1 MAPFF
6 QKRLR
11 CFYCGGNSRQIYKNA
26 VRRWKC
32 ESCQAVNYLDENG
45 EITDP
50 PVAEVSTEK
59 RFHRYAAPISPSI
72 TSSLSQSFE
81 EQPEQPSAAD
91 SIIFCST
98 CQKNQYLFTQTLA
111 SYLPDPSHP
120 EYAAY
125 EKSYPS
131 YKRSLEERYPQVCEK
146 CKPRVIDRIR
156 QAGYAAKTDHLR
168 RMMERSKG
176 KSTRKRRQMWR
187 WKGLLVSTGAF
198 SFWSSVAGQLVWD
211 VVAFASSAYELQ
223 EVEVASMST
232 SSLGSHCVSSSIR
245 NLRIPGE
252 CATFLAPYAG
262 LSLILGAFALWWNP
276 KLRLKVEGHHGRLI
290 GLREYYRIQIVA
302 LMVRFMAWAGLQ
314 DPAITSLHP
323 QLNPSIHAFVA
334 IFTLITTFASTS
346 TIKFEKRPLVDWHDH
361 TEELLSSTNSSAG
374 TQLKSPPEPQASE
387 IGSQSVPKRFPIA
400 SLAPR
405 RLATPEP
412 YIPPTPPLDPRQEDV
427 DAMDWTPSRPSLQVP
442 VKPISQQT
450 PALSSSMLFQGQLP
464 QVPKPPAWNLR
475 NPVAGKVEQ
484 IQKKPNPFHQ
494 APVLQPTRPSLEEDE
509 IETEEDEEDQ
519 KHKPVRTDAVF
530 AAPKFFPPGLTA
542 ETGLENLFDQAFSI
556 ADGPNAQQNQPGQ
569 ASINQKS
576 AASGNKPTH
585 VLRITLLLSCLVL
598 WMSTKV
604 YTEPAKS
611 IESVILGISF
621 LVAAFSF
628 LETLMKPM
636 AVWNVTEILLSMFE
650 LVSCVYL
657 AVIQARQLD
666 SPVGLDNAGIY
677 LVSFMMGH
685 EMFGLGPLLAPH
697 TSLAEPK
704 NTPKAAEAETKT
716 EKKPSS
722 PTSSA
727 AGSFST
733 LSMSQNSLSPGSRY
747 ASSPQAR
754 RPQTAN
760 NRMSPNTNSPPSV
773 LPQRHHNSFPDF
785 ATRLKATPQPSF
797 TPTTAFAGYTPAPAA
812 RRPKPTLSF
821 SPSFDS
827 ALQDNPF
834 SPTSTA
840 SDSASSVASEVQ
852 TPVSRLRFSNI
863 GPSNPSPSIIK
874 SLNLNDGPA
883 PRATPN
889 ARYSLRQRR
898 N

>member
-32 ESCQAVNYLDENG
+32 ESCQAVNYLDE
-45 EITDP
+45 
-50 PVAEVSTEK
+50 
-59 RFHRYAAPISPSI
+59 
-72 TSSLSQSFE
+72 
-81 EQPEQPSAAD
+81 
-91 SIIFCST
+91 
-98 CQKNQYLFTQTLA
+98 KNQYLFTQTLA

-262 LSLILGAFALWWNP
+262 LSLILGAFALW
-276 KLRLKVEGHHGRLI
+276 
-290 GLREYYRIQIVA
+290 
-302 LMVRFMAWAGLQ
+302 FMAWAGLQ

-556 ADGPNAQQNQPGQ
+556 ADGPNAQQNQAGQ

-598 WMSTKV
+598 WMSTKF
-604 YTEPAKS
+604 
-611 IESVILGISF
+611 G
-621 LVAAFSF
+621 
-628 LETLMKPM
+628 
-636 AVWNVTEILLSMFE
+636 NVTEILLSMFE

-657 AVIQARQLD
+657 AVIQAQ
-666 SPVGLDNAGIY
+666 
-677 LVSFMMGH
+677 
-685 EMFGLGPLLAPH
+685 
-697 TSLAEPK
+697 PK

>member
-11 CFYCGGNSRQIYKNA
+11 CFYCGGNSKQIYKNA

-32 ESCQAVNYLDENG
+32 ERCQAVNYLDENG

-59 RFHRYAAPISPSI
+59 RFHQYAAPIPP
-72 TSSLSQSFE
+72 SLSQSFE
-81 EQPEQPSAAD
+81 EQPEQPSTAD
-91 SIIFCST
+91 STIFCST

-146 CKPRVIDRIR
+146 CKPRVVDRIR
-156 QAGYAAKTDHLR
+156 QTGYAAKTDHLR

-176 KSTRKRRQMWR
+176 RSSRQRRQMWR

-211 VVAFASSAYELQ
+211 VVAFASSAYQLQ
-223 EVEVASMST
+223 EVEVASMSM
-232 SSLGSHCVSSSIR
+232 SSLGSYCVASSINNR
-245 NLRIPGE
+245 RIPGE

-262 LSLILGAFALWWNP
+262 LSLILGAFSLWWNP

-314 DPAITSLHP
+314 DPAITGLHP

-334 IFTLITTFASTS
+334 IFTLITTFASIS
-346 TIKFEKRPLVDWHDH
+346 TIKFEKRPLVDWHDN
-361 TEELLSSTNSSAG
+361 TEELLSGTNSRAG
-374 TQLKSPPEPQASE
+374 TRPSSPQESQASE
-387 IGSQSVPKRFPIA
+387 MGRQPVPQRFPIA

-412 YIPPTPPLDPRQEDV
+412 HVPPTPPRDLRRDDI
-427 DAMDWTPSRPSLQVP
+427 DAMDWTPSRPSLKVP
-442 VKPISQQT
+442 AKPVTQQT
-450 PALSSSMLFQGQLP
+450 QTLSSSMLFQGQLP
-464 QVPKPPAWNLR
+464 QVPKPPSWNLR
-475 NPVAGKVEQ
+475 NPVAEKVEQ

-494 APVLQPTRPSLEEDE
+494 APVLQPTRLSLEDDEDG
-509 IETEEDEEDQ
+509 EEEEGQD
-519 KHKPVRTDAVF
+519 HKPVRTNAVF

-556 ADGPNAQQNQPGQ
+556 ADGPGNAQQNQSGQ
-569 ASINQKS
+569 VSINQRS
-576 AASGNKPTH
+576 AVSGNSPTH
-585 VLRITLLLSCLVL
+585 ILRIILLSSCVVL

-611 IESVILGISF
+611 IESVVLGISF

-628 LETLMKPM
+628 LESLMKPM
-636 AVWNVTEILLSMFE
+636 LVWNVTEILLSLFE

-657 AVIQARQLD
+657 AVVQARQLD

-685 EMFGLGPLLAPH
+685 EMFGLGPLLSPY
-697 TSLAEPK
+697 TNPTEPK
-704 NTPKAAEAETKT
+704 KAPKAAETESEART
-716 EKKPSS
+716 EKKPSPS
-722 PTSSA
+722 SSA
-727 AGSFST
+727 GGSFT
-733 LSMSQNSLSPGSRY
+733 TFNMSQNSLSPGSRY
-747 ASSPQAR
+747 AGSPQAR

-760 NRMSPNTNSPPSV
+760 NRMSPKSNSPPST
-773 LPQRHHNSFPDF
+773 LPQRHHNIFPDF
-785 ATRLKATPQPSF
+785 ATRMKSTPQPSF
-797 TPTTAFAGYTPAPAA
+797 TPTTSFAGYTPAT
-812 RRPKPTLSF
+812 RRPKPSLSF

-827 ALQDNPF
+827 ALQDSPF
-834 SPTSTA
+834 SPTSTV
-840 SDSASSVASEVQ
+840 SDSASSAASEAQ
-852 TPVSRLRFSNI
+852 TPVSRLRFPDISR
-863 GPSNPSPSIIK
+863 GNPSPSMIK
-874 SLNLNDGPA
+874 SLNLDDDRA

-889 ARYSLRQRR
+889 TRYSLRQRR